1 MNSEKYK
8 SLINLTI
15 KNILRKKLRSTLTI
29 LSVIIG
35 IASVVALVVLSEGML
50 AAVTDQFNKMGAN
63 SIIIMPA
70 NFRGDPNTAGRVSEE
85 TMLKMSDADNLSKIA
100 EIEEAYPM
108 NFFTARSE
116 YKNEEQFVYVA
127 TIPSDR
133 LDSMFEF
140 FDVRLAEGKSF
151 DGKDGHFA
159 IIGPYLAKEM
169 FKREIKVGDTIKL
182 NNVDFK
188 VSGILEAVG
197 NEQDDSSVYIGR
209 KAGLE
214 VNNYGENV
222 NYMMLKSKKEADADF
237 VVKKVEKTLGKTREE
252 DTFLV
257 ISAESFLELIKMVLN
272 IMRSILIAI
281 AGISL
286 IVASLGIANSVFT
299 SVLERTREIGV
310 LKSIGARINDI
321 VFIFV
326 FESVLLTV
334 IGGIIGFFVGLGI
347 AKLVI
352 LYAATKNFTMLTIH
366 ITPMLV
372 ILTLLL
378 SLIIGVVSGLFP
390 ARAAA
395 KMNIVDALRQ
405 Q

>member
-8 SLINLTI
+8 SLINLTV

-63 SIIIMPA
+63 SVIIMPA

-100 EIEEAYPM
+100 EIEEVYPM

-140 FDVRLAEGKSF
+140 FDVKLSEGKSF

-182 NNVDFK
+182 NGVDFK

-197 NEQDDSSVYIGR
+197 NQQDDSSVYIGR

-214 VNNYGENV
+214 VNNYGETV
-222 NYMMLKSKKEADADF
+222 NYMMLKSKKDADADF
-237 VVKKVEKTLGKTREE
+237 VVKKVEKTLGKTRKE

-286 IVASLGIANSVFT
+286 IVASLGIVNSVFT

-334 IGGIIGFFVGLGI
+334 VGGIIGFFVGLGI

-372 ILTLLL
+372 ILTLLV
-378 SLIIGVVSGLFP
+378 SLIVGVVSGLFP